1 MSKTVELGFKED
13 SRVGFVVGEEVLN
26 LLPLVCNVAVRLCGE
41 ADQEHEADDV
51 AWIKSCRR

>member
-1 MSKTVELGFKED
+1 MELGFKED

-51 AWIKSCRR
+51 GWIESCRR